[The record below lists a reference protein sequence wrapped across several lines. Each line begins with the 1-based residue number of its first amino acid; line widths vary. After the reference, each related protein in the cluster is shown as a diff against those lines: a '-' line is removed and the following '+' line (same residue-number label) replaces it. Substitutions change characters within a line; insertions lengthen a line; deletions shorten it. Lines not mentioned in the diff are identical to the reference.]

1 MSVLI
6 SCEVGGAKLPPQWP
20 ALQVN
25 RRDLSDQPEELPRLV
40 SQVSR
45 DANQSAQNFLPA
57 IPDQTAAYVA
67 TQMAERLKAPLIANE
82 YCKELIDVRRSLRH
96 RQLFSKAI
104 RSLSAADRQQL
115 IESIYMPYR
124 ERLRTKLQRMLSRS
138 AYVIHLSV
146 QSFPLVSSPG
156 KGKQISRADMGLL
169 YDPSEQHEFDLVL
182 DWIDEMYDAL
192 PMLRVRRNYPQRG
205 TRDSITKAMRSEL
218 VGENYI
224 GIELMVNQAWA
235 GRPIAIRDEV
245 IEGICGTLNS
255 VLEVPQS
262 AAA

>member
-6 SCEVGGAKLPPQWP
+6 SCEVGGVKLPPQWP
-20 ALQVN
+20 AIQVDRPDRPGEHTGLGSQALSEAN
-25 RRDLSDQPEELPRLV
+25 RSAKKVLS
-40 SQVSR
+40 
-45 DANQSAQNFLPA
+45 A
-57 IPDQTAAYVA
+57 IPDRTAAYVA

-82 YCKELIDVRRSLRH
+82 YCKDLIDVRRSLRH
-96 RQLFSKAI
+96 RQLFSKAT
-104 RSLSAADRQQL
+104 RSLSPGDRQQL
-115 IESIYMPYR
+115 IESIYTPYR

-156 KGKQISRADMGLL
+156 KDKQICRADMGLL
-169 YDPSEQHEFDLVL
+169 YDPSEQHEFDFVL
-182 DWIDEMYDAL
+182 DWIEEMYDAL

-205 TRDSITKAMRSEL
+205 TRDSITKAMRMEL
-218 VGENYI
+218 AGENYI

-245 IEGICGTLNS
+245 IAGICGTFHS
-255 VLEVPQS
+255 VLQVPQS